1 MHKPYNIIL
10 LKKRLFKIRTMKDL
24 LVSIVLCVLLNSHL
38 VISMSSIYSHPYS
51 IRWTSKNF
59 FKNPELNLKAKE
71 KEMRSRQMEEE
82 KAEKIRRMLSNYG
95 RASSSFL
102 RDFWTTRY

>member
-1 MHKPYNIIL
+1 MKELII
-10 LKKRLFKIRTMKDL
+10 
-24 LVSIVLCVLLNSHL
+24 SIVFCVLLNSHL
-38 VISMSSIYSHPYS
+38 VISIRSIYSHPYS

-59 FKNPELNLKAKE
+59 FKNPTINMIAKE
-71 KEMRSRQMEEE
+71 KEIRSRQMEKER
-82 KAEKIRRMLSNYG
+82 AEKIHRMLSNYG